1 MSELT
6 YSEYWTEIQSIADN
20 LVSEAMEACDN
31 DREAAEESIQDTR
44 LHETI
49 DGHQWVIYCAYN
61 LDVLKH
67 SDNESYFEDNI
78 GGADHILKDGGIDQ
92 LHTVMAFYAMYA
104 DVQEKLSDAFDEYE
118 EKLEAA

>member
-1 MSELT
+1 MSEI
-6 YSEYWTEIQSIADN
+6 SSFQYWEEISAIAESI
-20 LVSEAMEACDN
+20 VSETMSECDN
-31 DREAAEESIQDTR
+31 DREAAEELVQDTR